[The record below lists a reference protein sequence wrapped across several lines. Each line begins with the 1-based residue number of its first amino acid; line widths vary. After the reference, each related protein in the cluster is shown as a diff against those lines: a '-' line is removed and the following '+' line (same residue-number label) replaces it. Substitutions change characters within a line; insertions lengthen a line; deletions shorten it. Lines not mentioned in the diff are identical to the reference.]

1 MAVLKSTHL
10 QNGPYAIAFLISTL
24 LYVWYGF
31 VSEVS
36 IFDSSLAFARQQ
48 AVTGS
53 WWQWLS
59 AHFVH
64 SNFVHYLVNMIG
76 LGLLWMLHGE
86 YASAKSFVV
95 NFVIIAL
102 GISVGIYL
110 FSPSLG
116 WYVGM
121 SGVLHGLFAWGVV
134 IDIYRKRKTGYLL
147 MIGLVIKLIDEQFFS
162 TSHFMADLIEVGVA
176 IDAHL
181 YGAIVGLV
189 LGIIDVMYTRA
200 KINK

>member
-1 MAVLKSTHL
+1 MLKSTHL